1 MRNRIAAGIAILLTC
16 VLARP
21 AFAQA
26 SNTVNVSEF
35 VTHPVARKIRNLV
48 RDDEASHPTKIN
60 SPRPQTASLSQSLV
74 RAWKR
79 DFIEDGIEE
88 TKNSLL
94 QCQRETSV
102 VLTTPLMRSDAQQA
116 HCSRF

>member
-1 MRNRIAAGIAILLTC
+1 MTLGLPAFIWLLSNI
-16 VLARP
+16 VLASLLP
-21 AFAQA
+21 PSAFAQ
-26 SNTVNVSEF
+26 TTQVNEF
-35 VTHPVARKIRNLV
+35 LTHPIARKLRNV
-48 RDDEASHPTKIN
+48 IRDDEAVKI
-60 SPRPQTASLSQSLV
+60 SGPQNTALSQALS

-88 TKNSLL
+88 TKNTLL

-102 VLTTPLMRSDAQQA
+102 VLTTPLGRSDAQQS